1 VWAEGPEAEGDGLAR
16 EAKEAEMIGVMD
28 LVRKMRSP
36 ESKLVLEAVEELRA
50 RNWLEDG
57 SLKGVVLCHAHLER
71 ADLCTA
77 NLADVDLHQAHLQGA
92 DLSMANLSG
101 AKLTRTNLE
110 GANLSAANLRGAD
123 LFKADLREARNVTL
137 DQLAQA
143 KRLCFATMPDGT
155 PYDGR
160 FNLPGDLELARWGKV
175 DTADPAAMAYF
186 LGVSLVTYL
195 HGQGR
200 EELAASLA

>member
-1 VWAEGPEAEGDGLAR
+1 
-16 EAKEAEMIGVMD
+16 MIGVMD

-71 ADLCTA
+71 ADLCKA
-77 NLADVDLHQAHLQGA
+77 NLADVDLHQAHLKGA

-123 LFKADLREARNVTL
+123 LFKADLRDARNVTL

-143 KRLCFATMPDGT
+143 KRLCFATMPDST

-186 LGVSLVTYL
+186 LGVSLETYL
-195 HGQGR
+195 QGQGR

>member
-1 VWAEGPEAEGDGLAR
+1 
-16 EAKEAEMIGVMD
+16 MISVMD

-57 SLKGVVLCHAHLER
+57 SLRGVVLCHAHLER
-71 ADLCTA
+71 ADLCKA
-77 NLADVDLHQAHLQGA
+77 NLAEVDLHQAHLQGA
-92 DLSMANLSG
+92 DLSMAKLIG
-101 AKLTRTNLE
+101 AKLTRANLE
-110 GANLSAANLRGAD
+110 GVNFSAADLSGAD
-123 LFKADLREARNVTL
+123 LFKADMRDARNLSL
-137 DQLAQA
+137 DQLSKA
-143 KRLCFATMPDGT
+143 KRLSFATMPDGT

-160 FNLPGDLELARWGKV
+160 FNLPGDLDLARWGKV
-175 DTADPAAMAYF
+175 DVNDPAAMAYF
-186 LGVSLVTYL
+186 LGVSLETYL

>member
-1 VWAEGPEAEGDGLAR
+1 
-16 EAKEAEMIGVMD
+16 MISVMD

-71 ADLCTA
+71 ADLCKA
-77 NLADVDLHQAHLQGA
+77 SLVEVDLHQAHLQNA
-92 DLSMANLSG
+92 DLSLANLTG
-101 AKLTRTNLE
+101 AKLTRANLE
-110 GANLSAANLRGAD
+110 GANLSAATLGGAD
-123 LFKADLREARNVTL
+123 LFKADLRDAHNVSL
-137 DQLAQA
+137 DQLSEA

-160 FNLPGDLELARWGKV
+160 FNLPGDIELARWGKV
-175 DTADPAAMAYF
+175 DVADPAAMAYF
-186 LGVSLVTYL
+186 LGVALETYL
-195 HGQGR
+195 HGQGQK
-200 EELAASLA
+200 ELAASLT